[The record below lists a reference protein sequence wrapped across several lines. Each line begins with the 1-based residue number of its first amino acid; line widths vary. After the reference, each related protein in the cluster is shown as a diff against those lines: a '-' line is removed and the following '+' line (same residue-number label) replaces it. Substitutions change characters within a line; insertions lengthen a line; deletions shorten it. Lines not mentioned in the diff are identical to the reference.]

1 MKIQTVTLIGLVA
14 VSASA
19 MAEIPVSQYDQ
30 FKATETFKTYIT
42 GVGRGFQWANAMLR
56 NEGMPPLYCAP
67 DNVGFD
73 QNDYLSLL
81 ENEVEKKN
89 LRTDSPDAAVEMV
102 LLFALKHA
110 FPCGK

>member
-1 MKIQTVTLIGLVA
+1 MKIRTATFVALIV
-14 VSASA
+14 VSTGAT
-19 MAEIPVSQYDQ
+19 AEIPLSQYDQ
-30 FKATETFKTYIT
+30 FKTTDTFKTYMT
-42 GVGRGFQWANAMLR
+42 GVGIGLKWANAMLK
-56 NEGMPPLYCAP
+56 NEGKSPLYCAP

-89 LRTDSPDAAVEMV
+89 LRKDSPDAAVEMV
-102 LLFALKHA
+102 LLFALKNA